1 MPAVREII
9 QSRRNYEF
17 LRKPEGSGKARILFE
32 EAMAK
37 HGLAQAPDGVDPR
50 LFPKGGASSKGSPNK
65 RTDPA
70 TRDNIPQGF
79 FQELLPA
86 SPEVKKG
93 ASGTDG

>member
-17 LRKPEGSGKARILFE
+17 LRKPDGSGKARILFE
-32 EAMAK
+32 EALTK
-37 HGLAQAPDGVDPR
+37 HGLAHAPDGVDPR

-65 RTDPA
+65 RTNPA
-70 TRDNIPQGF
+70 TPDNIPQGF
-79 FQELLPA
+79 FQEELPT

-93 ASGTDG
+93 TSEIDG